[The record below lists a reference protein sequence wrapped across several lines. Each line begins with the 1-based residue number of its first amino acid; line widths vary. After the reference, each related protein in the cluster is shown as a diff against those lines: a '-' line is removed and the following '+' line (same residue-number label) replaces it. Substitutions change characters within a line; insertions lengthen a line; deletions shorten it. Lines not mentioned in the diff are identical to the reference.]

1 MRPLDTKAVNT
12 YAAQAHDATII
23 GFLMNIIPDTIVGAF
38 AKGDILQV
46 LFFSVFFGIALGAVG
61 ERGRVVSI
69 SFRPLRPRSFVS
81 SPS

>member
-1 MRPLDTKAVNT
+1 MSTSIV
-12 YAAQAHDATII
+12 

-46 LFFSVFFGIALGAVG
+46 LFFSVLFGIALAMVG
-61 ERGRVVSI
+61 DAADPVVDFLQALTTPI
-69 SFRPLRPRSFVS
+69 FRS